1 MGFFDTSPLA
11 RLALMAQQQAGIGG
25 MSGMSGPTGP
35 QPPQNPTFQGG
46 GAPVQP
52 SPFQQPDMQQDA
64 PPQDSMPRPDVPRS
78 QPSRLQ
84 QFGQGLLNT
93 IAPQPG
99 QAAQSLLGPDAIRQA
114 QRQSLLALG
123 ATLLTQG
130 GASARPINIGEALGH
145 GLLAS
150 QQTYN
155 TALTSGVN
163 QALTA
168 ESRNALATERL
179 ATTDNIRAQQMLR
192 QQDLDDRRRSDALG
206 PQYIAANAAGGT
218 PRDIMLRKLQIALDN
233 NDFKRVNEIRNF
245 FTAGGVYATDP
256 NAAGKETKLDFR
268 ANMGGR
274 SVGLDPLTGKVVQD
288 YGPAKPDVIGG
299 GNDAAAYKGQDAR
312 ADMNVVNKAT
322 TEYQKQYA
330 SFDSLEKGFANY
342 NPESGNSAEQ
352 LNLMYKFIQSRD
364 KSTVRQGE
372 IALLKSGS
380 SAEQQLAAYLDGVW
394 NGRVLPAQMIPRLL
408 NIMRRELKESHDQLQ
423 SGPAADALDRLKAA
437 GRAVPRVDRIIN
449 TSPDSAT
456 TAPTGLLGYRRGGL
470 SETVKGLITP
480 KKP

>member
-179 ATTDNIRAQQMLR
+179 ATTDNIRAQQQLR
-192 QQDLDDRRRSDALG
+192 VFDLANKQRLLALG
-206 PQYIAANAAGGT
+206 PQYTAILNGVENMTPDDRKGAYHKAYALAEAQGDTSRMESIQKLFAAGGT
-218 PRDIMLRKLQIALDN
+218 A
-233 NDFKRVNEIRNF
+233 
-245 FTAGGVYATDP
+245 FTNSSDS
-256 NAAGKETKLDFR
+256 GKDDDLEFR
-268 ANMGGR
+268 NMGGR
-274 SVGLDPLTGKVVQD
+274 SLALRKGTGEIVHD
-288 YGPAKPDVIGG
+288 YGPAKPDTIHVDDGI
-299 GNDAAAYKGQDAR
+299 DPYKLMVQDQSS
-312 ADMNVVNKAT
+312 VNKVAAPFIKASSDYNALQQALARP
-322 TEYQKQYA
+322 ENANNPLEQY
-330 SFDSLEKGFANY
+330 
-342 NPESGNSAEQ
+342 
-352 LNLMYKFIQSRD
+352 NLMFKFIQSRD
-364 KSTVRQGE
+364 NSVVRASE
-372 IALLKSGS
+372 IALLNSG
-380 SAEQQLAAYLDGVW
+380 
-394 NGRVLPAQMIPRLL
+394 LPVD
-408 NIMRRELKESHDQLQ
+408 DQLRLWAEHKL
-423 SGPAADALDRLKAA
+423 SGQLLRPESVRRLVAIMGRETEGRRTGAATATQDARDRL
-437 GRAVPRVDRIIN
+437 RAHGVVN
-449 TSPDSAT
+449 SAVDSALAPTAATQT
-456 TAPTGLLGYRRGGL
+456 TAPGLLGYRRGGL
-470 SETVKGLITP
+470 SETVKGLLTP